1 MLKFRKIGVLNTV
14 GASGANIKDDTTDDV
29 ICLDKTADPLVAVLP
44 RIPNGSVVDVSY
56 QASQAEVRRIHALGH
71 LADEV
76 IVASQRYRVIIDHI
90 DSKFESASRGTER
103 RYAVKADATL
113 TGTPATDRLNIFT
126 DLVTKINTDYLN
138 YGTAY
143 LIDQITVTAA
153 AGDLNEVIVGSKVFQ
168 TDTDEAAAEYIGYVA
183 FKNTTWTGAETLQL
197 YNTSGTLDA
206 TTDKALQ
213 VGNYV
218 TGDGTTLEDIST
230 DAANSAVLGQGLVF
244 EDDAGYYTT
253 PNELRP
259 GKSVLFEQGFSL
271 ATVAVTLAGAYSIGI
286 GTDMLA
292 LKPIFNLR
300 KNNVISGDA
309 DYNFD
314 IDPVA
319 GQTYELAVLTV
330 KSTEA
335 EALSSNSVNRQ
346 FQYHLYMDETT
357 SANVDALK
365 VLLTALI

>member
-1 MLKFRKIGVLNTV
+1 MLKFRKIGVLNSV
-14 GASGANIKDDTTDDV
+14 GAAGANIKDDTTDDV
-29 ICLDKTADPLVAVLP
+29 ICLLNSADPLVAVLP
-44 RIPNGSVVDVSY
+44 RIPNGSVADVSY
-56 QASQAEVRRIHALGH
+56 QASQAEVRRIHSLGH

-76 IVASQRYRVIIDHI
+76 IVASQRYRVIIGHI
-90 DSKFESASRGTER
+90 DGENESARRGAEK
-103 RYAVKADATL
+103 RYATVAAAVL
-113 TGTPATDRLNIFT
+113 SGTAATDRLNIFS
-126 DLVTKINTDYLN
+126 DLVSKINTDYLN

-168 TDTDEAAAEYIGYVA
+168 TDTDEAAAEWVGYVA

-197 YNTSGTLDA
+197 YNTSGTLDD

-244 EDDAGYYTT
+244 EDDAGYYLS

-259 GKSVLFEQGFSL
+259 GKSVLWVQGFSL
-271 ATVAVTLAGAYSIGI
+271 ATLVTTLAGAYSIGI
-286 GTDMLA
+286 GTEMLA
-292 LKPIFNLR
+292 RKAVFNLR
-300 KNNVISGDA
+300 KNDVISGDV

-314 IDPVA
+314 IDPIA
-319 GQTYELAVLTV
+319 GQTYELAVLTI
-330 KSTEA
+330 KADEA
-335 EALSSNSVNRQ
+335 EALSQGNVARQ

>member
-1 MLKFRKIGVLNTV
+1 MLKFRKIGIINSV
-14 GASGANIKDDTTDDV
+14 GAAAANLKDDTTDDV
-29 ICLDKTADPLVAVLP
+29 VCLDNTTNPLVAVLP
-44 RIPNGSVVDVSY
+44 RIPNGAVANISY
-56 QASQAEVRRIHALGH
+56 QASQAEVRRVHSLGH

-76 IVASQRYRVIIDHI
+76 IVASQRYRVVIDHL
-90 DSKFESASRGTER
+90 DGMFESARRGTDR
-103 RYAVKADATL
+103 RYASVAPAVL
-113 TGTPATDRLNIFT
+113 TGTAATDRLNIFT
-126 DLVTKINTDYLN
+126 DLVAKINTDYLN

-168 TDTDEAAAEYIGYVA
+168 TDSNEAAADFVGYVA
-183 FKNTTWTGAETLQL
+183 FKNTTWTGAETLHL

-244 EDDAGYYTT
+244 EDNAGYYTT

-259 GKSVLFEQGFSL
+259 GKSILYEQGFSL
-271 ATVAVTLAGAYSIGI
+271 ATVAITLEGAYSIGI

-300 KNNVISGDA
+300 KNDVISGNV
-309 DYNFD
+309 DYNFNV
-314 IDPVA
+314 DPVA
-319 GQTYELAVLTV
+319 GQTYELAVITINA
-330 KSTEA
+330 SEA
-335 EALSSNSVNRQ
+335 EALSTNNVSRQ
-346 FQYHLYMDETT
+346 FQYHLYMDESNST
-357 SANVDALK
+357 NVTNLKNALN
-365 VLLTALI
+365 AL